1 MFDKKQEKR
10 LFRFTGQER
19 EVILSAL
26 NEFYNA
32 EHAKGN
38 DFPEITE
45 MVNRVNALTVRG
57 DKYELWLNN
66 KDDFDIV
73 RKSLDERILDR
84 KAKGKPFDKTLDIF
98 LKVNQAP
105 TLQEIRK
112 EKAQQ
117 SRGER
122 T

>member
-1 MFDKKQEKR
+1 MFYKKQEKR

-26 NEFYNA
+26 NEFYKA
-32 EHAKGN
+32 ELAKGN

-45 MVNRVNALTVRG
+45 MVNRVNALTMNG
-57 DKYELWLNN
+57 DKYELWLKN

-84 KAKGKPFDKTLDIF
+84 KANGKPFDKTLDIF

-105 TLQEIRK
+105 TVQEIRK
-112 EKAQQ
+112 EKVQQ
-117 SRGER
+117 NRGER
-122 T
+122 A

>member
-1 MFDKKQEKR
+1 MFEKKQKK
-10 LFRFTGQER
+10 LFRFSGQER
-19 EVILSAL
+19 EVILEAL
-26 NEFYNA
+26 NEFYRA
-32 EHAKGN
+32 ELVKGQ
-38 DFPEITE
+38 DFPEILE
-45 MVNRVNALTVRG
+45 MVQRVKALTMQG
-57 DKYELWLNN
+57 DKYELWLHS

-73 RKSLDERILDR
+73 RKSLDEMILDK
-84 KAKGKPFDKTLDIF
+84 KAKGKPYDKTLDIF